1 MNGYQG
7 VLVVLAV
14 VTIIFNAG
22 GFVWLARNHM
32 RHVQETLDGL
42 TERVTAIEQ
51 AVARIEGRM
60 ARD

>member
-7 VLVVLAV
+7 VMVVLAV